1 MTHRPPSHLPA
12 PCALPIVRPLS
23 SPRLGPRSGSNPR
36 SGLHPLLRPLLRP
49 ALRPVLLALP
59 LLLGACAVGPNY
71 VRPTVEAPAA
81 YKENAGWKQAQPQ
94 DAVLRGPWWESYGD
108 PLLNSLIAQV
118 SISNQ
123 NLAQADARYREARAL
138 VQSARSGYF
147 PTIGAN
153 LSSTRSSAGGRGGQS
168 SQTTTT
174 TTTNG
179 TTNATTNGTTTSQ
192 AGSTTSNTLTLDA
205 SWEIDLW
212 GRVQRT
218 VEAQR
223 AGALASAGDLEATRL
238 SSQAQLAQTYFAL
251 RFIDSQADLLQ
262 RTVADYQRSV
272 QLNQN
277 QYDAGIIAKSN
288 LILAQTQL
296 KTTQA
301 QALDLGVQRAQFEHA
316 IALLVGKAPADFSIS
331 HAQLTAAVPVIPVS
345 MPSDLL
351 ERRPDVAAAERR
363 VEAANA
369 QIGVAKAAYFPRLS
383 LSANGGAQSSSLAN
397 LLSLPNR
404 FWSLGP
410 ALAATLFDGGA
421 RRAQV
426 EQASAT
432 YDGTVAAYRQ
442 TVLTGF
448 QEVEDNLA
456 ALRILEQEAAVQD
469 EALQLSRRSVEL
481 VNNQYK
487 AGIVTYLNVIQ
498 VQTTALNNERSALDV
513 LNRRLAASVLLV
525 KALGGGWSAAAL
537 PSTAS
542 IK

>member
-1 MTHRPPSHLPA
+1 M
-12 PCALPIVRPLS
+12 PIVRPLS
-23 SPRLGPRSGSNPR
+23 SQRRGPRSDSNLR
-36 SGLHPLLRPLLRP
+36 SVLHPLLRPV
-49 ALRPVLLALP
+49 LRPVLLALP
-59 LLLGACAVGPNY
+59 LLLSACAVGPNY
-71 VRPTVEAPAA
+71 VRPTVDAPAA

-94 DAVLRGPWWESYGD
+94 DAALRGPWWESYAD

-118 SISNQ
+118 SVSNQ
-123 NLAQADARYREARAL
+123 NLAQADARFREARAL
-138 VQSARSGYF
+138 VQSARAGYF

-153 LSSTRSSAGGRGGQS
+153 LSSTRSSAGGRGGQN
-168 SQTTTT
+168 SQTMTTTT
-174 TTTNG
+174 TANG
-179 TTNATTNGTTTSQ
+179 TTNAITNGTTTAGQ

-238 SSQAQLAQTYFAL
+238 SAQAQLAQTYFAL

-262 RTVADYQRSV
+262 RTLADYQRSV

-288 LILAQTQL
+288 LILAHTQL

-331 HAQLTAAVPVIPVS
+331 HAQLAAAVPVIPVS

-383 LSANGGAQSSSLAN
+383 LSANGGAQSSSLTN

-426 EQASAT
+426 EQASAA

-525 KALGGGWSAAAL
+525 KALGGGWSTADL
-537 PSTAS
+537 PRTAS

>member
-1 MTHRPPSHLPA
+1 MTHRPPSR
-12 PCALPIVRPLS
+12 VR
-23 SPRLGPRSGSNPR
+23 SPVLQLTLRLIFQPRSQRFLEPR
-36 SGLHPLLRPLLRP
+36 LHPL
-49 ALRPVLLALP
+49 LLALP
-59 LLLGACAVGPNY
+59 LLLSACAVGPSY

-81 YKENAGWKQAQPQ
+81 YKENAGWTDWTGWTGWKQAQPQ
-94 DAVLRGPWWESYGD
+94 DATLRGPWWETYAD
-108 PLLNSLIAQV
+108 PLLDSLVAQV
-118 SISNQ
+118 SVSNQ
-123 NLAQADARYREARAL
+123 NLAQADARFREARAL
-138 VQSARSGYF
+138 VQSARAGYF

-153 LSSTRSSAGGRGGQS
+153 LSSSRSSGRS
-168 SQTTTT
+168 SQNTTTT
-174 TTTNG
+174 TTTTG
-179 TTNATTNGTTTSQ
+179 VTTASQ
-192 AGSTTSNTLTLDA
+192 SGPSNSNTLTLDA

-223 AGALASAGDLEATRL
+223 AGAQASAGDLEATRL
-238 SSQAQLAQTYFAL
+238 SAQAQLAQTYFAL

-262 RTVADYQRSV
+262 RTLADYQRSV
-272 QLNQN
+272 QLTQN
-277 QYDAGIIAKSN
+277 QYDAGIIAKAN

-331 HAQLTAAVPVIPVS
+331 HAQLAAAVPVIPVS

-363 VEAANA
+363 VAAANA
-369 QIGVAKAAYFPRLS
+369 QIGIAKAAYFPRLS
-383 LSANGGAQSSSLAN
+383 LSATGGAQSSTLGN

-410 ALAATLFDGGA
+410 ALAATLFDGGV
-421 RRAQV
+421 RRAGV
-426 EQASAT
+426 EQASAA

-481 VNNQYK
+481 ITNQYK

-498 VQTTALNNERSALDV
+498 VQASALTSERAALDI

-525 KALGGGWSAAAL
+525 KALGGGWNAAAL
-537 PSTAS
+537 PSTAPV
-542 IK
+542 K